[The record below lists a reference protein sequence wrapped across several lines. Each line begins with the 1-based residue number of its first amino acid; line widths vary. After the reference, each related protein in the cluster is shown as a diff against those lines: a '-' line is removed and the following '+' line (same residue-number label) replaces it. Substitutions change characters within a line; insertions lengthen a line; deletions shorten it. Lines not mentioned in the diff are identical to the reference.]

1 MSKYFD
7 LDKSE
12 SKKIN
17 KDLIKK
23 FLQEGQ
29 NRKYLRNGDLDQ
41 LFSNAKKY
49 DESGWLD
56 THLML
61 AFYFSDIE
69 FLDKMSYIPE
79 YLFDGIKFGGDEVV
93 IPGNIKEIGAAA
105 FYVCSRYILDDFT
118 IKLSEGVKEIGQS
131 AFSFLRPNDIDDLMI
146 VEIPKSLN
154 MFYLSSFKYCKL
166 KVPYKDWDEF
176 YNSVTIKSSSSGNIM
191 KEMENN
197 GVIIIYS

>member
-29 NRKYLRNGDLDQ
+29 NRKYLRNGDLDL

-56 THLML
+56 TNLML

-79 YLFDGIKFGGDEVV
+79 YLFDGIKFGGDKVV

-105 FYVCSRYILDDFT
+105 FYVCGHYTLDDFT
-118 IKLSEGVKEIGQS
+118 IKLSEGVKEIGQV

-154 MFYLSSFKYCKL
+154 MFYLSSFQHCKL